1 MDHSDTGLRA
11 VCKSLTDVIAPSLKP
26 DDPLA
31 REQLGLIVH
40 YLEFLR
46 SRLDH
51 LHARERFQLAD
62 ARALAA
68 RVRDAAAGA
77 LPGDALN
84 GAITAADA
92 LLADPKATTHDLR
105 EATARANHA
114 VSEMVQA
121 APALPPEVSRRIALA
136 VIDGTGDRIA
146 MERAWYLP
154 LGLDPA
160 PAEVPPL
167 ADLLSRQPGEGKPHG
182 AAA

>member
-11 VCKSLTDVIAPSLKP
+11 VCKSLTDVIAPSLP
-26 DDPLA
+26 ADDPLA

-40 YLEFLR
+40 YLGFLR

-68 RVRDAAAGA
+68 RVRDAAR
-77 LPGDALN
+77 DALDAAALES
-84 GAITAADA
+84 AIAAADK
-92 LLADPKATTHDLR
+92 LLAAPWASTRDLR
-105 EATARANHA
+105 EGTARANHA
-114 VSEMVQA
+114 VSVIVQS
-121 APALPPEVSRRIALA
+121 APGLPAEASRRIALV
-136 VIDGTGDRIA
+136 VIAGTEDRIA

-154 LGLDPA
+154 MGLDPA

-167 ADLLSRQPGEGKPHG
+167 EDLLRRHAGHHETTVAK
-182 AAA
+182 

>member
-11 VCKSLTDVIAPSLKP
+11 ICKSLTDVIAPSLQP

-68 RVRDAAAGA
+68 RVRNAVQGASGTATLESTIAAA
-77 LPGDALN
+77 D
-84 GAITAADA
+84 D
-92 LLADPKATTHDLR
+92 LLADPWAATGDLR

-114 VSEMVQA
+114 VSEIVQA
-121 APALPPEVSRRIALA
+121 APGLPAEVSRRLSLA
-136 VIDGTGDRIA
+136 VIDGSGDRIA

-154 LGLDPA
+154 MGLDPS
-160 PAEVPPL
+160 PAEILPL
-167 ADLLSRQPGEGKPHG
+167 ETLLRRHAGDHENSATAE
-182 AAA
+182 